1 MSESA
6 LRKRRGVTRASLT
19 RLATRLRDLEGKSD
33 QPSTLDFAQK
43 LQKKLEELKS
53 DFMTHHLALVEVRTK
68 DEDLAAEQEIL
79 DIHDERATELE
90 VEIQHLISACS
101 SSLGSNTR
109 KVITR
114 KLTRLYRGVHD
125 ISDSLEGDADR
136 YLQDSPMARATF

>member
-19 RLATRLRDLEGKSD
+19 RLATRLRGKSD

-53 DFMTHHLALVEVRTK
+53 DFMTHHLALVEVLTK

-90 VEIQHLISACS
+90 QHLISACS

-125 ISDSLEGDADR
+125 ISDSLEGDADDICKIR
-136 YLQDSPMARATF
+136 QWQEQLSDF